1 MFFKNKKPKVN
12 KDSSKLEEDQMTVK
26 PAQFMDRRLPYN
38 YDYVIPT
45 LLRELINKG
54 IISIDEARNI
64 MSSGESYLH

>member
-1 MFFKNKKPKVN
+1 MN

-26 PAQFMDRRLPYN
+26 PVQFMDRRLPYN